1 MISQKFKKKKSRSFI
16 KLASTSSIKSFET
29 PQKNEKKITIE
40 RFKDRFDMK
49 SKIIYPI
56 QDQLLNIYNFI
67 LLELGKSSGS
77 YISYLENDIKHKPY
91 LIEKQISKLI
101 KSQKLFLEQEYFDII
116 QVIETNEDMNSR
128 FEQN

>member
-1 MISQKFKKKKSRSFI
+1 
-16 KLASTSSIKSFET
+16 
-29 PQKNEKKITIE
+29 
-40 RFKDRFDMK
+40 MK